1 MMMTKFMLSLLDL
14 GVKFAKPPAKETS
27 HSKTFSHG
35 QYFNTTLCTENHAHS
50 HKPWAFCVCKVL
62 KLISTFRFDYGY
74 DLLTFELVMF
84 TAKSSAILVANR
96 KATRFDPKTIVR
108 IPVRQKFGRAKKLY
122 S

>member
-1 MMMTKFMLSLLDL
+1 MIMTKFMLSLLILLFIKTSLSDAITCNVDL

-62 KLISTFRFDYGY
+62 KLISTFRFD
-74 DLLTFELVMF
+74 
-84 TAKSSAILVANR
+84 
-96 KATRFDPKTIVR
+96 
-108 IPVRQKFGRAKKLY
+108 
-122 S
+122 